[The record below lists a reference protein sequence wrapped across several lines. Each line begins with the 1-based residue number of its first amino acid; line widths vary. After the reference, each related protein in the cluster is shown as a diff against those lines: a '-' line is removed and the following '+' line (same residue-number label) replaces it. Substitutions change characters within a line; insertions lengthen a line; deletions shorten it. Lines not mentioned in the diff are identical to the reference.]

1 MTFDPN
7 NLPNDA
13 AALREMLL
21 STQQTLL
28 GTMAQLDAT
37 REQLAAKEHELQRV
51 RHWLEQLL
59 RHRYGQKRERVDENQ
74 LFMFAVELAS
84 TGQDAP
90 PESPESKPAS
100 GAPRPTP
107 RGHGRGRLPKSLERR
122 RVVFDLAAEERLCPE
137 CQSELK
143 HIGEEISERLEY
155 VPASLHVIV
164 EACQK
169 YACTKS
175 CTVVTAAKPPA
186 PVEKGMAGPGLLAH
200 VAVSKYGDHL
210 PLHRQ
215 EAIFARQGVE
225 LSRKTMCDW
234 MRQCAELLSPLY
246 DLMKARA
253 LSSKVVQTDDTPVPV
268 LDPELPHTRTGR
280 IWTYVGDAAHPYTVY
295 DYTPNRSRDG
305 PDEFLKDF
313 RGYLQAD
320 AYSGYDGIYKD
331 AARGVTEVACMAHA
345 RRKYFEAQS
354 SDIMRSMVM
363 LAYIHLLYDVER
375 EAREGGMDPDQRHAL
390 RQARSLPILADI
402 EAYLK
407 RERPQV
413 LPKSPIGQAIG
424 YTLSNWDALVRY
436 CQDGDLEIDNNGAER
451 SLRGVAV
458 GRRNWTFLGSD
469 NGGRTA
475 AVLTSLI
482 ATCKRHRIDPF
493 AYLRDLFQRI
503 SAHPITQLADLLPDK
518 WLAARTT
525 ATA

>member
-1 MTFDPN
+1 MALDPD
-7 NLPNDA
+7 NLPNDV
-13 AALREMLL
+13 AALQQMLL
-21 STQQTLL
+21 STQEALL
-28 GTMAQLDAT
+28 STMAQLDAT

-59 RHRYGQKRERVDENQ
+59 RNRYGQKRERVDENQ
-74 LFMFAVELAS
+74 LFLFAVELAS
-84 TGQDAP
+84 LGQDAP
-90 PESPESKPAS
+90 PEPKSAS
-100 GAPRPTP
+100 AAPRPTP
-107 RGHGRGRLPKSLERR
+107 PGHGRQRLPKSLERR
-122 RVVFDLAAEERLCPE
+122 RVVYDVPAEQRQCPE
-137 CQSELK
+137 CHSELR
-143 HIGEEISERLEY
+143 HIGEEVSERLEY
-155 VPASLHVIV
+155 VPASLHVIE

-169 YACTKS
+169 YACAKG
-175 CTVVTAAKPPA
+175 CTVVTATKPPA

-225 LSRKTMCDW
+225 LSRQTMCDW
-234 MRQCAELLSPLY
+234 MGQCAELVSPLY
-246 DLMKARA
+246 DLMKEGA
-253 LSSKVVQTDDTPVPV
+253 LSSKVVQTDDTPAPV
-268 LDPELPHTRTGR
+268 LDPERTRTRTGR
-280 IWTYVGDAAHPYTVY
+280 IWTYVGDEAHPYTVY

-320 AYSGYDGIYKD
+320 AYSGYDEIYKD
-331 AARGVTEVACMAHA
+331 AERGITEVACMAHA

-375 EAREGGMDPDQRHAL
+375 EAREGGMGPDQRRAL
-390 RQARSLPILADI
+390 RQARSLLILADMK
-402 EAYLK
+402 AYLE

-413 LPKSPIGQAIG
+413 LPKSPMGQAIG

-451 SLRGVAV
+451 SLRGVVV
-458 GRRNWTFLGSD
+458 GRRNWTFFGSD
-469 NGGRTA
+469 NGGHKA

-482 ATCKRHRIDPF
+482 ATCKRHHIDPF
-493 AYLRDLFQRI
+493 AYLRDVFARI
-503 SAHPITQLADLLPDK
+503 PTHPHNRLEDLLPDR
-518 WLAARTT
+518 WAAAP
-525 ATA
+525 ATAGC